1 MCKRI
6 YAFLLSVCFILG
18 MVQAG
23 WAETGESFDEK
34 IDKLWEKYGDK
45 DFHWEAYEKLYFA
58 MIEKTGGPD
67 TAGFALLP
75 TWEQSLF
82 IVLIMDMEIQNG
94 GLAQFFWNNGSVY
107 ASLVPDAL
115 EEIGLEDV
123 KKLYEDFIQD
133 NGITME
139 EIDALRETDPTMT
152 EIYTRHPFDEFD
164 YRYME
169 IWAKTDLN
177 QRFLDFAAQHPEIY
191 DNERSAGDAPTQQPA
206 SSLKQLQEGLQ
217 TLLNLFGIQ
226 TETRRETEMTDQEV
240 VQALQSAG
248 IHVPDGAAEETRKR
262 MDEWDAHAKQLGM
275 TVFQRSAREY
285 AANLLVAIGM
295 GDYDFTTFS
304 WTPTSSD
311 VYAFDA
317 EIFDIENMY
326 ALFLQ
331 GVQSIVPGF
340 DIQNV
345 TETLEE
351 NGVQPTLEERI
362 AAGGLIS
369 EGTKTVSFS
378 LNGHVYQKELDY
390 YGDWFNEEAIDWINE
405 TLDAEGFEG
414 RLYSFYDGGQGLILI
429 YGNKEKAVQ
438 IGRLLN

>member
-177 QRFLDFAAQHPEIY
+177 QRFLDFALEMHP
-191 DNERSAGDAPTQQPA
+191 R
-206 SSLKQLQEGLQ
+206 SSL
-217 TLLNLFGIQ
+217 LL
-226 TETRRETEMTDQEV
+226 R
-240 VQALQSAG
+240 
-248 IHVPDGAAEETRKR
+248 
-262 MDEWDAHAKQLGM
+262 
-275 TVFQRSAREY
+275 
-285 AANLLVAIGM
+285 
-295 GDYDFTTFS
+295 
-304 WTPTSSD
+304 
-311 VYAFDA
+311 
-317 EIFDIENMY
+317 
-326 ALFLQ
+326 
-331 GVQSIVPGF
+331 
-340 DIQNV
+340 
-345 TETLEE
+345 
-351 NGVQPTLEERI
+351 
-362 AAGGLIS
+362 
-369 EGTKTVSFS
+369 
-378 LNGHVYQKELDY
+378 
-390 YGDWFNEEAIDWINE
+390 
-405 TLDAEGFEG
+405 
-414 RLYSFYDGGQGLILI
+414 
-429 YGNKEKAVQ
+429 
-438 IGRLLN
+438 

>member
-1 MCKRI
+1 
-6 YAFLLSVCFILG
+6 
-18 MVQAG
+18 
-23 WAETGESFDEK
+23 
-34 IDKLWEKYGDK
+34 
-45 DFHWEAYEKLYFA
+45 
-58 MIEKTGGPD
+58 
-67 TAGFALLP
+67 
-75 TWEQSLF
+75 
-82 IVLIMDMEIQNG
+82 
-94 GLAQFFWNNGSVY
+94 
-107 ASLVPDAL
+107 
-115 EEIGLEDV
+115 
-123 KKLYEDFIQD
+123 
-133 NGITME
+133 
-139 EIDALRETDPTMT
+139 
-152 EIYTRHPFDEFD
+152 
-164 YRYME
+164 
-169 IWAKTDLN
+169 
-177 QRFLDFAAQHPEIY
+177 
-191 DNERSAGDAPTQQPA
+191 
-206 SSLKQLQEGLQ
+206 
-217 TLLNLFGIQ
+217 
-226 TETRRETEMTDQEV
+226 MTDQEV

-262 MDEWDAHAKQLGM
+262 MDEWDAHTKQLGM

-295 GDYDFTTFS
+295 GDYDYTTFS

-340 DIQNV
+340 DVQNV

-351 NGVQPTLEERI
+351 NGIRPTPEERI
-362 AAGGLIS
+362 AAGGLFS

-378 LNGHVYQKELDY
+378 LNGHAYQKELDY
-390 YGDWFNEEAIDWINE
+390 YGDWFNEKAIDWINE

-429 YGNKEKAVQ
+429 YGSEEKAEQ

>member
-1 MCKRI
+1 MKRFC
-6 YAFLLSVCFILG
+6 AFLLSICIILSAA
-18 MVQAG
+18 QAG

-123 KKLYEDFIQD
+123 KKLYEDFIRD

-191 DNERSAGDAPTQQPA
+191 DNEKSAGDAPR
-206 SSLKQLQEGLQ
+206 SSP
-217 TLLNLFGIQ
+217 LL
-226 TETRRETEMTDQEV
+226 R
-240 VQALQSAG
+240 
-248 IHVPDGAAEETRKR
+248 
-262 MDEWDAHAKQLGM
+262 
-275 TVFQRSAREY
+275 
-285 AANLLVAIGM
+285 
-295 GDYDFTTFS
+295 
-304 WTPTSSD
+304 
-311 VYAFDA
+311 
-317 EIFDIENMY
+317 
-326 ALFLQ
+326 
-331 GVQSIVPGF
+331 
-340 DIQNV
+340 
-345 TETLEE
+345 
-351 NGVQPTLEERI
+351 
-362 AAGGLIS
+362 
-369 EGTKTVSFS
+369 
-378 LNGHVYQKELDY
+378 
-390 YGDWFNEEAIDWINE
+390 
-405 TLDAEGFEG
+405 
-414 RLYSFYDGGQGLILI
+414 
-429 YGNKEKAVQ
+429 
-438 IGRLLN
+438 